1 MTDIV
6 PLCFFCPGM
15 ILSQVDQLKGQIHL
29 SDPLPSLCQISCI
42 LLKDTAFRYW
52 SFSCIFFSFQVR
64 YFFFYP
70 PLGQLPQ
77 FLSRT
82 RCTPC
87 RGFSANS
94 SQSITLL
101 VQKYQIMSI
110 KLTII
115 KKNVFNKRNGN
126 KLHAF
131 AVVAGN
137 KVAKQKLKLVL
148 C

>member
-15 ILSQVDQLKGQIHL
+15 ILSQMNQLKGQIHL

-52 SFSCIFFSFQVR
+52 SFSCIFF
-64 YFFFYP
+64 FFLGLILLLF
-70 PLGQLPQ
+70 GQLPQ

-137 KVAKQKLKLVL
+137 KVATQKLKLVL